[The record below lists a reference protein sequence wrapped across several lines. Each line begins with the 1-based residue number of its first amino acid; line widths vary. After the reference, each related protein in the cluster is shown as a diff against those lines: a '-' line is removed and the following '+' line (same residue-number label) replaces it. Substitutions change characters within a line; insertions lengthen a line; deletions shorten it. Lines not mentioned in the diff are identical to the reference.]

1 MLWGMPQVT
10 RPNPTFAVQDEE
22 QHRSTK
28 TIADQY
34 FLVQSGAGEV
44 GVLPCHAS
52 LRLDLPDP
60 DFERLLVVVH
70 GALRDSDRYF
80 EHAWAAAKDDG
91 SSTLVVAPQFLA
103 NVDLGPHTTAP
114 HNTLYWDVEG
124 WKGGEQA
131 LGPVPISSFTAMDCL
146 LRQLT
151 EPGWRRDGKKPTVVI
166 IGNSAGGQ
174 YVNRYAAVGRA
185 PDELAREG
193 ISVRFIIA
201 NPSTYLYFDRERPV
215 AVPDGTSINRWR
227 YGFDF
232 PPDYVDVTPQGSL
245 RRYLERDV
253 TMVLG
258 SEDRDGAALLLEIS
272 AAAMAQGADRLERG
286 IYYSQHIR
294 RLARAAGLATRHRTI
309 KLAGVGHAAEDV
321 LASRETRAIMFG

>member
-1 MLWGMPQVT
+1 MPQVT
-10 RPNPTFAVQDEE
+10 RSNPTFAVQDEE

-124 WKGGEQA
+124 WKGGERA

-272 AAAMAQGADRLERG
+272 AAAMAQGANRLERG
-286 IYYSQHIR
+286 IYYGQHIR
-294 RLARAAGLATRHRTI
+294 RLARAAGLAARHRTI

>member
-1 MLWGMPQVT
+1 MLRGMRQIT
-10 RPNPTFAVQDEE
+10 RSDPAFAVQNEE
-22 QHRSTK
+22 QYRSTK

-34 FLVQSGAGEV
+34 FLVQSDDGEV

-52 LRLDLPDP
+52 LRLDLPGP
-60 DFERLLVVVH
+60 DIERLLVVVH

-80 EHAWAAAKDDG
+80 EHAWMAAKDDG

-103 NVDLGPHTTAP
+103 GVDLGPQATVP

-124 WKGGEQA
+124 WKGGERA

-151 EPGWRRDGKKPTVVI
+151 GPGWRRDGKKPTVVI

-185 PDELAREG
+185 PDELARAG

-215 AVPDGTSINRWR
+215 AVRDETSINRWR

-232 PPDYVDVTPQGSL
+232 PPDYVDTTPQESL

-253 TMVLG
+253 TIVLG
-258 SEDRDGAALLLEIS
+258 SEDRDGASLLLEVS
-272 AAAMAQGADRLERG
+272 AAAMAQGANRLERG
-286 IYYSQHIR
+286 IYYDKHIR
-294 RLARAAGLATRHRTI
+294 GLARAAGLAARHRTI

-321 LASRETRAIMFG
+321 LAAPETRAIMFG

>member
-1 MLWGMPQVT
+1 M
-10 RPNPTFAVQDEE
+10 
-22 QHRSTK
+22 
-28 TIADQY
+28 
-34 FLVQSGAGEV
+34 
-44 GVLPCHAS
+44 
-52 LRLDLPDP
+52 
-60 DFERLLVVVH
+60 H

-80 EHAWAAAKDDG
+80 EHAWAAAEDDG

-103 NVDLGPHTTAP
+103 SVDLGPHATAP

-124 WKGGEQA
+124 WKGGERA
-131 LGPVPISSFTAMDCL
+131 LGPFPISSFTAMDCL
-146 LRQLT
+146 LRKLT

-232 PPDYVDVTPQGSL
+232 APDYVDITSQESL

-253 TMVLG
+253 TIVLG

-272 AAAMAQGADRLERG
+272 AAAMAQGANRLERG
-286 IYYSQHIR
+286 IYYGQHIR
-294 RLARAAGLATRHRTI
+294 RLALAAGLDARHRTI

-321 LASRETRAIMFG
+321 LASPETRAIMFG